1 MDLTPEAP
9 SPQIPASEYGIQRL
23 WYQPSPPQLLLT
35 VKPEAAVILVVQRRR
50 PHAPFSNEYQ
60 PARNENAIVA
70 KHITARRHQKD
81 LSST

>member
-1 MDLTPEAP
+1 MDLTPEAR

-23 WYQPSPPQLLLT
+23 WYQASPPQLLLT
-35 VKPEAAVILVVQRRR
+35 VKPEAAVVLVVQRRR
-50 PHAPFSNEYQ
+50 HGPFSNEYQ

-81 LSST
+81 LSSI